1 MIEYSLLPR
10 RRAPPGGLR
19 ELVRRGALEVAQRI
33 LVAVMVVSALAI
45 IAVVIRSTWAPER
58 RFARSTPVTAT
69 LTPTGT
75 PTATRIPPSPTPTP
89 TKAPARKVGV
99 VAGHWSTNPRKYDP
113 GAVCPD
119 GLTEVEINLAIA
131 QLVKVL
137 LENQGYEVDLLEEF
151 DTALDGYQADA
162 LVSIHA
168 DSCNVPEASGFKVA
182 SVLHSAVPEEEDRL
196 VRCLREEYQGATGL
210 SFHEHSITYHMTEYH
225 AFYEI
230 AAETPGAIIETGFM
244 AADRQILVDQQ
255 DKVAEGIANGIVC
268 FLEIDS
274 E

>member
-1 MIEYSLLPR
+1 M
-10 RRAPPGGLR
+10 
-19 ELVRRGALEVAQRI
+19 VRREALEVAQRI
-33 LVAVMVVSALAI
+33 LLGVMLAI
-45 IAVVIRSTWAPER
+45 ALTIAYLILQALWAPER
-58 RFARSTPVTAT
+58 EYATSTPVTAT
-69 LTPTGT
+69 PTPTVT
-75 PTATRIPPSPTPTP
+75 PTATPIPPSPTPTKP
-89 TKAPARKVGV
+89 PQKIGI

-119 GLTEVEINLAIA
+119 GMTELEINLAVA

-151 DTALDGYQADA
+151 DRALDGYLADA

-168 DSCNVPEASGFKVA
+168 DSCSIPEASGFKVA

-196 VRCLREEYQGATGL
+196 ANCLREEYQEATGL
-210 SFHEHSITYHMTEYH
+210 SFHEQSITYDMTEYH

-230 AAETPGAIIETGFM
+230 ASQTPGAIIETGFM
-244 AADRQILVDQQ
+244 AADRQILLDQQ

-268 FLEIDS
+268 FLEGDS
-274 E
+274 D